1 MGIKYLKPGEKLLF
15 EQHIKAPKE
24 ISKDDLKNLYVQEP
38 NRRFLGIPTLHYLV
52 KFYYKGKKNYD
63 QEKFIRKKDEVQKKF
78 DDKIAS
84 VPQSKNR
91 KINNLEF
98 KKQKRVRTLENK
110 IENGNNFMQ
119 WGEKL
124 SVLDTSA
131 TRQTKERFSG
141 YLSSKGYFKNQ
152 VTYKIDS
159 FDSQAGVTYIVTP
172 GKAYFIDTI
181 FYDIEDTMVSNLV
194 KAHSNKSFIKR
205 GEPYDQS
212 KFSSERERLDY
223 LLKDFGYYDF
233 SRQYIVFDVDTAYK
247 ANKKVGVEIIINN
260 PVRRDHHKKF
270 TITDVNFITDGGAN
284 VREKTRATRDYHGI
298 HFSYFED
305 NYNLRILSQ
314 RVFLQPGNMYSR
326 SNTFDTQRQLANL
339 DAFKFVNISYDTTGG
354 KFVANVFTSPLDRY
368 QWSNE
373 AGVNV
378 TQGYPGPFFNT
389 SFRKRNVFRGLE
401 TIDFTG
407 RFGFE
412 GVASATNDQNIYK
425 STEAGINIVMTFPQ
439 IIFPL
444 SERVKYGL
452 GNNNPKT
459 KLLVGYSYTDRPE
472 YRRSFASL
480 SGTYTLEN
488 KKTTQYSFTFANVTL
503 IDTLNTSKEFRD
515 FLGEQ
520 QESGNFSLVNS
531 FYPSLVTSMIFGLTW
546 NHNNYGIFD
555 RNAVFIRTQFESGGT
570 LWNIADPGFLSDY
583 QLQHFQYLRFGID
596 VRQNRIV
603 DKNTVVA
610 YRFNAGVAYPYGS
623 NESLPY
629 EKFFF
634 VGGSN
639 SVRAWR
645 PRRLGPGSFKPN
657 LSEDPKA
664 NGLFDYSIEKPADI
678 LLEASIEL
686 RRNLFGFVDGAVF
699 LDAGNVWTFKPWQK
713 RVNDEVIE
721 NGNSEFLWNQFYKEI
736 GIGTGFGVR
745 LDFTFLILRFDVG
758 IKVYDPAR
766 DEGDR
771 WVLSKMKFLQPFGT
785 NREPVIY
792 NIGIGFPF

>member
-1 MGIKYLKPGEKLLF
+1 MGTKYLKPGEKLLYD
-15 EQHIKAPKE
+15 QHIKAPKE
-24 ISKDDLKNLYVQEP
+24 ISKDDLNNLYVQEP

-52 KFYYKGKKNYD
+52 WFYYKGERNYD
-63 QEKFIRKKDEVQKKF
+63 QEKFIRKKEEVQKKF

-84 VPQSKNR
+84 VPPSKNR
-91 KINNLEF
+91 RINNLEF

-152 VTYKIDS
+152 VTYEIDS
-159 FDSQAGVTYIVTP
+159 FDSQVEVTYIVTP

-181 FYDIEDTMVSNLV
+181 FYDIEDTAVSNLV
-194 KAHSNKSFIKR
+194 MANSNKSFIKR
-205 GEPYDQS
+205 GEPYDQT
-212 KFSSERERLDY
+212 KFSSERERLDF

-233 SRQYIVFDVDTAYK
+233 SRQYIVFDVDTAFK

-260 PVRRDHHKKF
+260 PVRRGHHKKF
-270 TITDVNFITDGGAN
+270 TITDVNFITDGGVN
-284 VREKTRATRDYHGI
+284 VGERTRVTRDYHGI

-339 DAFKFVNISYDTTGG
+339 DAFKFVNINYDTTGG
-354 KFVANVFTSPLDRY
+354 RFVANIFTSPLDRY

-401 TIDFTG
+401 SIDFTG

-425 STEAGINIVMTFPQ
+425 STEAGVNIIMTFPQ
-439 IIFPL
+439 IVFPL

-488 KKTTQYSFTFANVTL
+488 KKTTQYSFTFANITI
-503 IDTLNTSKEFRD
+503 IDTLNTSKEFRE

-555 RNAVFIRTQFESGGT
+555 RNSVFIRTQFESGGT

-583 QLQHFQYLRFGID
+583 ELQYFQYLRFGID
-596 VRQNRIV
+596 VRQNRIL

-639 SVRAWR
+639 SIRAWR

-657 LSEDPKA
+657 LSEDPEA
-664 NGLFDYSIEKPADI
+664 NGLFDYNIEKPADI

-699 LDAGNVWTFKPWQK
+699 LDVGNVWTFQPWQK
-713 RVNDEVIE
+713 RVNDEVVE
-721 NGNSEFLWNQFYKEI
+721 NGNSEFLWNQFYKEL

-745 LDFTFLILRFDVG
+745 FDFTFLILRFDVG

-766 DEGDR
+766 DPGDR
-771 WVLSKMKFLQPFGT
+771 WVLSRMKFFQPFGT